1 MKSIASLFAKRERY
15 VLETKLDHS
24 PMERLGASLRGLVS
38 TRLGWRERRQYTLR
52 TYNHALL
59 WLKSYIDAERLD
71 LDGFVSDEKSYDVF
85 LIEDA
90 NKTQIDVAIRLQTLG
105 LNGWTEYGVQ
115 VRKSG
120 KFYAC
125 RE

>member
-1 MKSIASLFAKRERY
+1 MKIISGLFAKRERD
-15 VLETKLDHS
+15 VFETKLDHFS
-24 PMERLGASLRGLVS
+24 VERLGSSLRGLVS

-71 LDGFVSDEKSYDVF
+71 LDEFVSHGKSYDVF
-85 LIEDA
+85 LIEDT
-90 NKTQIDVAIRLQTLG
+90 NKTQIDVAIRLQTSG
-105 LNGWTEYGVQ
+105 LDGWTEYGVQ

-120 KFYAC
+120 EFYAC